1 MKFKVGDKV
10 YCKHHKKYGFVIRIK
25 RNTKYEIRVDI
36 INKKGEA
43 LIKDV
48 GYTEDGRWYIN
59 DNFKSLFK
67 PIKIKVNKLLEL

>member
-25 RNTKYEIRVDI
+25 RYGIYEIRVDI
-36 INKKGEA
+36 INKKGEV

-48 GYTEDGRWYIN
+48 GYTKDGRWHTN
-59 DNFKSLFK
+59 DNFKSLFR
-67 PIKIKVNKLLEL
+67 PLKIKVNKLLEL